1 MPPTDRPKPEFRGEL
16 GLRTPAPTLDEW
28 RAAAE
33 SSLRGRPLEKLASR
47 THEGID
53 VAPLYI
59 ADDLPPPSGYPGLP
73 PFIRGRSPLGA
84 SGRGWQ
90 VCQRFAELELERAAA
105 HMAEAVRRG
114 VGAVWVG
121 FDGAVRLG
129 LDPDHRRASDV
140 SGDGVLV
147 ASADDLDRLFDPIQV
162 GRTPVHLDGAGA
174 APAVAALFVA
184 AGRRHRV
191 DLGVLQGSFGCDP
204 LGSLAADGELALG
217 LDRSL
222 ALVPGLVR
230 WTASHAPGVGALT
243 ISSLPYH
250 LAGATAVQELALT
263 LATGVEYLRSLD
275 AAGVDLATAC
285 RQLRVVTGVGRDLFM
300 EVAKLRA
307 LRYGW
312 ARVVEAAGGDVD
324 CRRVPVHAVTSPR
337 TLTVRD
343 PWVNML
349 RGTVESFAA
358 VVGGADALTVL
369 PFDTAVG
376 EPGALGRRI
385 AANTHTILREESHLD
400 HVVDPAGGS
409 FYLEHL
415 TAELAAAGW
424 KLFQTLEASGGMRA
438 AFRSEDGLGNLLATA
453 LQRRRSAVATRR
465 DPVTGVSTWPNLA
478 EKPAAAPPSS
488 PAGVLEAAATEVA
501 RRRGAADVAV
511 LLDGLAAAA
520 GDAPGGPD
528 WFERAVD
535 AAAAG
540 ATLGQLVEALGRG
553 TRRNRIVP
561 LPAER
566 EGEPFE
572 RLRDAS
578 DRWLD
583 RHGARPRVFV
593 AAVGPLAEH
602 TARTDFARNLLE
614 SGGFETLTTMDY
626 ESAEAA
632 MAAFGGSGATAA
644 VISAS
649 DERYPG
655 LVPVLAAG
663 LKAAGARAVLLAG
676 RPGEQESAWRE
687 AGVDRF
693 IHLGCDVLDAL
704 RWLQAREGVLS

>member
-1 MPPTDRPKPEFRGEL
+1 MPPTDRPQPEFRGEL
-16 GLRTPAPTLDEW
+16 DVRTPAPSLDEW
-28 RAAAE
+28 RAAATA
-33 SSLRGRPLEKLASR
+33 SLKGRPLEKLVTR

-53 VAPLYI
+53 VAPLYTS
-59 ADDLPPPSGYPGLP
+59 DDLPPPSGYPGLP

-84 SGRGWQ
+84 SGRGWE
-90 VCQRFAELELERAAA
+90 VCQRFAALDPAAAAA
-105 HMAEAVRRG
+105 HMAEAVRRN

-121 FDGAVRLG
+121 FDGSVRLG
-129 LDPDHRRASDV
+129 LDPDHGRAADV
-140 SGDGVLV
+140 AGDGVL
-147 ASADDLDRLFDPIQV
+147 AATADDLDRLFDPIHV
-162 GRTPVHLDGAGA
+162 GRTPVHLDAAGA

-184 AGRRHRV
+184 AGRRHRI

-204 LGSLAADGELALG
+204 LGALAADGELALG

-230 WTASHAPGVGALT
+230 WAASRAPGVRALT
-243 ISSLPYH
+243 MSSLPYH

-263 LATGVEYLRSLD
+263 LATGVEYLRALD
-275 AAGVDLATAC
+275 AAGVELPAAC
-285 RQLRVVTGVGRDLFM
+285 RQLRIVTGVGRDLFM

-307 LRYGW
+307 LRHCW
-312 ARVVEAAGGDVD
+312 ARVVEAAGGDAD
-324 CRRVPVHAVTSPR
+324 CQRIPIHAVTSPR
-337 TLTVRD
+337 TLSVRD

-369 PFDTAVG
+369 PFDAAVG
-376 EPGALGRRI
+376 EPGGLGRRI

-409 FYLEHL
+409 YYLERL

-424 KLFQTLEASGGMRA
+424 KLFQTLESSGGMRA
-438 AFRSEDGLGNLLATA
+438 AFRSDDGLGNLLATA
-453 LQRRRSAVATRR
+453 LERRRAAVATRR
-465 DPVTGVSTWPNLA
+465 DPVTGVSSWPNLA
-478 EKPAAAPPSS
+478 EKPAAATPTD
-488 PAGVLEAAATEVA
+488 PAPALQAAAADIA
-501 RRRGAADVAV
+501 RRRDAADLSP
-511 LLDGLAAAA
+511 LLDELAAAA
-520 GDAPGGPD
+520 GDDPGD
-528 WFERAVD
+528 AAWFERAVD

-553 TRRNRIVP
+553 ARRNRIVP

-566 EGEPFE
+566 EAEPFE

-578 DRWLD
+578 DRWLE
-583 RHGARPRVFV
+583 RRGARPRVFV

-614 SGGFETLTTMDY
+614 AGGFETLTTAGY
-626 ESAEAA
+626 ESADAA
-632 MAAFGGSGATAA
+632 VTAFGASGTAAA
-644 VISAS
+644 VISAT
-649 DERYPG
+649 DERYPE
-655 LVPVLAAG
+655 LVPALASG

-676 RPGEQESAWRE
+676 RPGEHEAAWRE

-704 RWLQAREGVLS
+704 RWLQAQEGVLS